1 MCKQG
6 LREDHEGSGCKRK
19 PKPLFLLVRRSQV
32 FTVFYRICSCSRI
45 CVKIIK
51 EVGARGIACPS
62 LIAGVHSVF
71 YQIYSCSRGCVKVI
85 EAEWV
90 QEEAQLLVFFQLWK
104 LDLLPE
110 FFLLQAL
117 RFTEAVDELVL
128 SSLILFKQ
136 ECFPL
141 HARSTWVAQTGT
153 A

>member
-1 MCKQG
+1 
-6 LREDHEGSGCKRK
+6 
-19 PKPLFLLVRRSQV
+19 
-32 FTVFYRICSCSRI
+32 
-45 CVKIIK
+45 
-51 EVGARGIACPS
+51 
-62 LIAGVHSVF
+62 
-71 YQIYSCSRGCVKVI
+71 
-85 EAEWV
+85 V